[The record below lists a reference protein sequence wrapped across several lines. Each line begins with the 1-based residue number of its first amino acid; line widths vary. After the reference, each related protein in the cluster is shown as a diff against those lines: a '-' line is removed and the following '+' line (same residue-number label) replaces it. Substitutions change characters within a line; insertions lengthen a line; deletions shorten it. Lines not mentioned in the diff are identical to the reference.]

1 MHILPK
7 NIVRY
12 DLLISCPGDVQSEID
27 LIKECVEEFNEKF
40 SDTLGVMVQVRH
52 WKKSS
57 FSQSGDKPQELLNEQ
72 FVKECDAAVA
82 VFWTRFGT
90 PTDKYGSGTE
100 EEIEIMLD
108 AGRQVF
114 MYFAEKP
121 ISPSSL
127 DAEQYGKIKEFKEKY
142 KDRGIYF
149 TYSTEEEFSKLFF
162 SHLTKYFLSKKQIEE
177 NEKQNMPNLVMRGI
191 SENGTIEEIANVRKF
206 KTSQYI
212 NTSEKLEKIKQ
223 QYEIISKLEIEHT
236 SAMIGNQL
244 LANKRVEIQE
254 NVKLAVSSI
263 AEQLSIALG
272 KDFFDLGGLSENT
285 IGSLSVLGRRNFVGG
300 KNEKKKYD
308 LINALSKQIVEFV
321 SWVPIENAFNGINCV
336 YLALE
341 NNGSAIDEDVEIL
354 LYFDKGDLLNISEHP
369 VLDDNDAEYLI
380 KECSL
385 TKLLEIRG
393 CADYLSYDD
402 SIKRMPQFNSSSHD
416 IDFLGLNRR
425 DYQKEYTEA
434 YEDALVYEIFEKGD
448 KRVVKLQMDYIK
460 HNSVI
465 AFPAPLFLKGM
476 PTEIKYQICSQHIPE
491 IINGS
496 ISVSDAMVKNP

>member
-1 MHILPK
+1 
-7 NIVRY
+7 
-12 DLLISCPGDVQSEID
+12 
-27 LIKECVEEFNEKF
+27 
-40 SDTLGVMVQVRH
+40 
-52 WKKSS
+52 
-57 FSQSGDKPQELLNEQ
+57 
-72 FVKECDAAVA
+72 
-82 VFWTRFGT
+82 
-90 PTDKYGSGTE
+90 
-100 EEIEIMLD
+100 
-108 AGRQVF
+108 
-114 MYFAEKP
+114 
-121 ISPSSL
+121 
-127 DAEQYGKIKEFKEKY
+127 
-142 KDRGIYF
+142 
-149 TYSTEEEFSKLFF
+149 
-162 SHLTKYFLSKKQIEE
+162 
-177 NEKQNMPNLVMRGI
+177 
-191 SENGTIEEIANVRKF
+191 
-206 KTSQYI
+206 
-212 NTSEKLEKIKQ
+212 
-223 QYEIISKLEIEHT
+223 
-236 SAMIGNQL
+236 MIGNQL

-254 NVKLAVSSI
+254 NVKLVVSSI
-263 AEQLSIALG
+263 AEQLSIALE

-425 DYQKEYTEA
+425 DYQKEYTKA

-460 HNSVI
+460 HNSIV
-465 AFPAPLFLKGM
+465 AFPAPLFLKGI
-476 PTEIKYQICSQHIPE
+476 PTEIKYQISSQHISE

-496 ISVSDAMVKNP
+496 IPVIDDKGV